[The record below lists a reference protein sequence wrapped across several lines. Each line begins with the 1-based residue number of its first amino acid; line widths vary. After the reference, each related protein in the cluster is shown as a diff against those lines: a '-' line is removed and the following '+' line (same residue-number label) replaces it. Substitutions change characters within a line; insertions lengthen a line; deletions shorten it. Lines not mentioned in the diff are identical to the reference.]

1 MCLLSKADILTDSLL
16 LKIQKSDKDELLM
29 KIYMY
34 MEGLQIIQKFGLRSF
49 EHLPLTL
56 VVPND

>member
-34 MEGLQIIQKFGLRSF
+34 MEG
-49 EHLPLTL
+49 
-56 VVPND
+56 